1 MQQQRS
7 FTLLWFAGLALASH
21 IAWAGPAVPAYITA
35 AVADT
40 ARPAADAAQDAD
52 RRPAEVLTFVGVKPG
67 DTVVDLM
74 PGSGYYT
81 RLFSRIV
88 GPRGKVIALQPVE
101 MDKAAPK
108 GLISLRSFAGT
119 PPYTNVTV
127 IVQPMAA
134 LALPSQV
141 DVVWTSQNYHDV
153 HDPFLGSPD
162 ILQFNQ
168 SILRSLRPHG
178 LYVVLDHR
186 GVAGSGLAATD
197 TLHRIDPA
205 AVRSEVVAAGFKFL
219 RESEALRNPQ
229 DTDTLPIFDKSIRGK
244 TDRFILVFQKPVT

>member
-1 MQQQRS
+1 MRT
-7 FTLLWFAGLALASH
+7 FTWLCAAAFALGSHVAS
-21 IAWAGPAVPAYITA
+21 AGAAVPAYITA

-40 ARPAADAAQDAD
+40 GRPEGDTAQDAD
-52 RRPAEVLTFVGVKPG
+52 RKPAEVLTFVGVKPV

-81 RLFSRIV
+81 RLFSHIV
-88 GPRGKVIALQPVE
+88 GPNGKVIALQPVE

-119 PPYTNVTV
+119 PPYANVTV
-127 IVQPMAA
+127 IVQPIAA
-134 LALPSQV
+134 LALPSRV

-168 SILRSLRPHG
+168 AILRSLKPHG

-186 GVAGSGLAATD
+186 AVAGSGLAATD
-197 TLHRIDPA
+197 TLHRIDQA
-205 AVRSEVVAAGFKFL
+205 TVRSEVVAAGFKFV
-219 RESEALRNPQ
+219 RESEVLRNPQ

-244 TDRFILVFQKPVT
+244 TDRFMLVFQKPAT

>member
-1 MQQQRS
+1 
-7 FTLLWFAGLALASH
+7 
-21 IAWAGPAVPAYITA
+21 
-35 AVADT
+35 
-40 ARPAADAAQDAD
+40 
-52 RRPAEVLTFVGVKPG
+52 
-67 DTVVDLM
+67 M

-81 RLFSRIV
+81 RLFSHIV
-88 GPRGKVIALQPVE
+88 GPNGKVIALQPVE

-119 PPYTNVTV
+119 PPYANVTV
-127 IVQPMAA
+127 IVQPIAA
-134 LALPSQV
+134 LALPSRV

-168 SILRSLRPHG
+168 AILRSLKPHG

-186 GVAGSGLAATD
+186 AVAGSGLAATD
-197 TLHRIDPA
+197 TLHRIDQA
-205 AVRSEVVAAGFKFL
+205 TVRSEVVAAGFKFV
-219 RESEALRNPQ
+219 RESEVLRNPQ

-244 TDRFILVFQKPVT
+244 TDRFMLVFQKPAT

>member
-1 MQQQRS
+1 MRT
-7 FTLLWFAGLALASH
+7 FTWLCAAAFALGSH
-21 IAWAGPAVPAYITA
+21 IAWAAPAVPAYITA

-40 ARPAADAAQDAD
+40 GRPEGDTAQDAD
-52 RRPAEVLTFVGVKPG
+52 RKPAEVLTFVGVKPG

-81 RLFSRIV
+81 RLFSHIV
-88 GPRGKVIALQPVE
+88 GPNGKVIALQPVE

-119 PPYTNVTV
+119 PPYANVTV
-127 IVQPMAA
+127 IVQPIAA
-134 LALPSQV
+134 LALPSRV

-168 SILRSLRPHG
+168 AILRSLKPHG

-186 GVAGSGLAATD
+186 AVAGSGLAATD
-197 TLHRIDPA
+197 TLHRIDQA
-205 AVRSEVVAAGFKFL
+205 TVRSEVVAAGFKFV
-219 RESEALRNPQ
+219 RESEVLRNPQ

-244 TDRFILVFQKPVT
+244 TDRFMLVFQKPAT

>member
-1 MQQQRS
+1 MPGIAA
-7 FTLLWFAGLALASH
+7 FALASQ
-21 IAWAGPAVPAYITA
+21 AVWAGPAVPAYITA

-40 ARPAADAAQDAD
+40 GRPEADTAQDAD
-52 RRPAEVLTFVGVKPG
+52 RKPAEVLTFVSVKPG

-119 PPYTNVTV
+119 PPYANVTV
-127 IVQPMAA
+127 VVQPIAA

-141 DVVWTSQNYHDV
+141 DLVWTSQNYHDV

-168 SILRSLRPHG
+168 SILRSLKPHG

-186 GVAGSGLAATD
+186 AVAGSGLAATD

-205 AVRSEVVAAGFKFL
+205 TVRAELVAAGFRFV
-219 RESEALRNPQ
+219 RESAALRNPQ
-229 DTDTLPIFDKSIRGK
+229 DTDTLPIFDKSIRGR
-244 TDRFILVFQKPVT
+244 TDRFILVFQPGETDSL